1 MGGTGST
8 GEQVM
13 PVYIV
18 GFDVRNSSSTDHY
31 SGLQNAVAKLERHR
45 LMPWLYLVAVP
56 FTAGALK
63 EYLLN
68 HMAEEDR
75 LWISKLPPKARFE
88 FAYQT
93 TGGTSSWLKK
103 HSRIEIPGQS
113 GIVHARDRSPSED
126 MIHQRPNVAEMHRRD
141 AIHAANS

>member
-1 MGGTGST
+1 
-8 GEQVM
+8 M

-18 GFDVRNSSSTDHY
+18 GFDVRNSSSADDY

-45 LMPWLYLVAVP
+45 LMPWLYLVSVP

-68 HMAEEDR
+68 HMCDEDR
-75 LWISKLPPKARFE
+75 LWISKVSARARFE

-103 HSRIEIPGQS
+103 HSRIELPIQPS
-113 GIVHARDRSPSED
+113 NTPYEWPLASRPSARVPERSNVTEMPRAAAGGS
-126 MIHQRPNVAEMHRRD
+126 IHT
-141 AIHAANS
+141 

>member
-1 MGGTGST
+1 
-8 GEQVM
+8 M

-18 GFDVRNSSSTDHY
+18 GFDVRNSSSADDYT
-31 SGLQNAVAKLERHR
+31 GLQNAVAKLERHR
-45 LMPWLYLVAVP
+45 LMPWLYLVSVP

-68 HMAEEDR
+68 HMCDEDR
-75 LWISKLPPKARFE
+75 LWISKVSARARFE

-103 HSRIEIPGQS
+103 HSRIELPIQQTGGAFEWPLTDRPR
-113 GIVHARDRSPSED
+113 ARVPERS
-126 MIHQRPNVAEMHRRD
+126 NVTEMPKV
-141 AIHAANS
+141 AANGHAHT